1 MPDTKPGENPP
12 EFTANGGGGFD
23 YSKIWELLMPLL
35 FGGVGGKYIDDMN
48 ARGMIQPKEAV
59 AQAGQRRMDYKDML
73 WGQRQGNV
81 RSDVNPQGIN
91 PRLYNQQ
98 TATQESFNRPVA
110 PPTPYN
116 PYRSQATPPTQAAPS
131 PVPGGSAGATPG
143 GGAGTDTWKTATGQM
158 GQAAQTLQ
166 PGSDPGFGQV
176 NPELMAIMMQMAM
189 GRNRN
194 PQIGWGGDILQQSM
208 ANRFG
213 SRNMQGTLTP
223 RTLPGG

>member
-116 PYRSQATPPTQAAPS
+116 PYRSQATPPTQAA
-131 PVPGGSAGATPG
+131 
-143 GGAGTDTWKTATGQM
+143 
-158 GQAAQTLQ
+158 QTLQ